1 MNKHRHRHRHRHR
14 HGHKHGHKHDHEHSH
29 KHDHEHSHKNDNF
42 EIVYKDC
49 GTGRTKVSV
58 VKRKSDKKLL
68 IWKRARYHGSR
79 SRDFYKSDIEKSK
92 MWRKFGISRV
102 KVCAHPD
109 KKSALKTYIKGYTL
123 GQILKKNPIFFS
135 GNETKCRKALI
146 ELIKLLIDSKH
157 YIHDIKGANLVF
169 DGDRWQV
176 IDSGKAYKQ
185 KNRSETAKEYRKNL
199 EEKWSRS
206 LSSHDEI
213 YHLKLFLDKY
223 CQ

>member
-1 MNKHRHRHRHRHR
+1 MGK
-14 HGHKHGHKHDHEHSH
+14 HKHIHKHSH
-29 KHDHEHSHKNDNF
+29 KDDSF

-58 VKRKSDKKLL
+58 VKRKSDGRLL
-68 IWKRARYHGSR
+68 IWKRARYNGSR
-79 SRDFYKSDIEKSK
+79 TKDFYISDIEKSK

-109 KKSALKTYIKGYTL
+109 NKSALKTYIKGHTL
-123 GQILKKNPIFFS
+123 RQILKKNPVFFS

-146 ELIKLLIDSKH
+146 EFLKLLIDSEH
-157 YIHDIKGANLVF
+157 YIHDLKGANLVF

-185 KNRSETAKEYRKNL
+185 KNRSETAREYRKNL

-206 LSSHDEI
+206 LGSHNEI
-213 YHLKLFLDKY
+213 YNLKSFLGKH
-223 CQ
+223 CR